1 MGLLRYLRGDD
12 VLEDSTQSPQHGEA
26 RSLPRPDNELPLA
39 GLPTIVSG
47 STYWKLAP
55 VEALAIADVWAAVRV
70 LSDAVSSLPLHVYRK
85 TDTGRERVTSGK
97 LVDLLERPS
106 PGVTEADLTS
116 TLMCHVLVWGAGFL
130 AKYRQAGEV
139 AQLGLIHPDRIRPE
153 LEDGRL
159 RFRYTPG
166 TGGQQLLTE
175 ADVVHVKGLSTD
187 SLNGLSAVSQA
198 ARVLGLSD
206 SLVRHAMSF
215 FEETT
220 QRPAG
225 VLRLGSPEL
234 HPSEEG
240 RQRERAKFES
250 EMKSH
255 GVLVVTGDTE
265 YTPIAAKLDDSQF
278 TDQRRLACQEIAR
291 VFRVPSHM
299 LNAGSGG
306 DSLTYS
312 TVEQQSLD
320 FVRYS
325 LTPWLRR
332 IELAISNDR
341 DLAFQRQFVKFEVDG
356 LLRADAKT
364 RAEVY
369 THALDPI
376 TGWMDRNEVRRLED
390 LPPEEE
396 QATASPM
403 VAPPVVAIPTNGGT
417 TNE

>member
-1 MGLLRYLRGDD
+1 
-12 VLEDSTQSPQHGEA
+12 
-26 RSLPRPDNELPLA
+26 
-39 GLPTIVSG
+39 
-47 STYWKLAP
+47 
-55 VEALAIADVWAAVRV
+55 V

-106 PGVTEADLTS
+106 PGITEADLTS
-116 TLMCHVLVWGAGFL
+116 TLMSHLAVWGNGYIGKF
-130 AKYRQAGEV
+130 RQQGEV
-139 AQLGLIHPDRIRPE
+139 AELALLHPERVRPE
-153 LEDGRL
+153 FKDGQL
-159 RFRYTPG
+159 RYRYSPG
-166 TGGQQLLTE
+166 TGPSQLLTE

-206 SLVRHAMSF
+206 SLVKHAMSF
-215 FEETT
+215 FEAKT

-225 VLRLGSPEL
+225 VLRLGDPDQYPGNDSKDRTTEQL
-234 HPSEEG
+234 ENEF
-240 RQRERAKFES
+240 R
-250 EMKSH
+250 SH
-255 GVLVVTGDTE
+255 GILVVTGDMQYE
-265 YTPIAAKLDDSQF
+265 NVAHRMDDSQF
-278 TDQRRLACQEIAR
+278 VEQRRLACQEIAR

-341 DLAFQRQFVKFEVDG
+341 DLAFQRQFVRFEIDA
-356 LLRADAKT
+356 LLRPDSAG
-364 RAEVY
+364 RAAFY
-369 THALDPI
+369 TAALDPI

-396 QATASPM
+396 RRPEPM

-417 TNE
+417 PNE